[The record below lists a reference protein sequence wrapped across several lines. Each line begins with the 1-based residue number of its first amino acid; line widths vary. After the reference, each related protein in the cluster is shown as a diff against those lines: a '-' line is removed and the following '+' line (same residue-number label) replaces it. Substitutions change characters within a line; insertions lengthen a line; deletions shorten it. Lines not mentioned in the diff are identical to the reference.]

1 MRGDG
6 GGESVTAISSI
17 SASGCTML
25 TTHLK
30 YGSLLFMFKIVAND
44 MPWGKSKSVL
54 EFVTPLKKRFVPSI
68 KLGPGDVYNLLFGG
82 PYEEN
87 VKK

>member
-1 MRGDG
+1 M
-6 GGESVTAISSI
+6 

-44 MPWGKSKSVL
+44 MPW
-54 EFVTPLKKRFVPSI
+54 ENR
-68 KLGPGDVYNLLFGG
+68 NLLWISQ
-82 PYEEN
+82 PMSR
-87 VKK
+87 KKLSGAYSLVQVMYVI

>member
-1 MRGDG
+1 M
-6 GGESVTAISSI
+6 
-17 SASGCTML
+17 SASGCTIL

-44 MPWGKSKSVL
+44 MPWENRNLFLNSR
-54 EFVTPLKKRFVPSI
+54 PLYVPGI
-68 KLGPGDVYNLLFGG
+68 KLDPGDVYNLLFWGSF
-82 PYEEN
+82 EEN

>member
-1 MRGDG
+1 M
-6 GGESVTAISSI
+6 
-17 SASGCTML
+17 SASGCIML

-44 MPWGKSKSVL
+44 MPWNNRIL
-54 EFVTPLKKRFVPSI
+54 LQNKKRFVPSI

-82 PYEEN
+82 SFEEN

>member
-1 MRGDG
+1 M
-6 GGESVTAISSI
+6 
-17 SASGCTML
+17 SASGCTIL

-44 MPWGKSKSVL
+44 MPWENQNL
-54 EFVTPLKKRFVPSI
+54 FYLKKRIVPSI
-68 KLGPGDVYNLLFGG
+68 KLGPGDVYNLLFADSF
-82 PYEEN
+82 EEN